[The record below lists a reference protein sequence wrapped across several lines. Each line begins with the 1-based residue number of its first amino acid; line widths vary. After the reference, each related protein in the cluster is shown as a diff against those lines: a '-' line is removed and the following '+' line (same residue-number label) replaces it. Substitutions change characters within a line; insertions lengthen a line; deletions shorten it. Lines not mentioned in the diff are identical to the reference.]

1 MKLYE
6 YAVWIDEKRDKQTDA
21 VVDPAKV
28 LVAPTTTIAKD
39 DGQVAMIAAR
49 QIPTEYED
57 RLDRVQ
63 ISVRPF

>member
-1 MKLYE
+1 MKVFE
-6 YAVWIDEKRDKQTDA
+6 YVVWIDEKKDKQTDA
-21 VVDPAKV
+21 VVDPAV
-28 LVAPTTTIAKD
+28 VIVSPTTVLAKD

-49 QIPTEYED
+49 QIPDEYAD